1 MPFEWQRRCEQNE
14 LAADK
19 LVRNWEKLMSSSRK
33 YFGTDGVRGKVGVGP
48 ITPEFCLRLG
58 WAVGKVFA
66 GNGKGKVLIGKDTR
80 ISGYMIESVLEAGLS
95 SAGADVSLLGPM
107 PTPAVAY
114 LTRTLRAE
122 AGIVISASHN
132 PYYDNGIKF
141 FDGSGNKLPDE
152 TELAIEAELDRE
164 MKCVSSDQLGRA
176 DRMEDARGRY
186 IEFCKATVDRNVR
199 LNGLRVVLDCA
210 HGATYDVALG
220 VFEELGADVFVIGNE
235 PNGRNINDGV
245 GSTDPEALAAKVLE
259 LRADIGIAFDGDG
272 DRVAMVDHT
281 GQIVD
286 GDELLFIIA
295 NHRAESKA
303 LNGGVVGT
311 VMSNLGLEN
320 ALRDKNIPFVR
331 AAVGDR
337 YVKEA
342 LSSRSWELG
351 GENSGHIIC
360 LDVGTTGDGI
370 VAALQV
376 LLPMIQ
382 SGRSLADLKSG
393 MNKLPQVMK
402 NVSVPAP
409 KEIAVCDDVLAAV
422 RAVETEMGSRGRVL
436 LRPSGTEPVVRVMV
450 EGEDLAEVRSYTDR
464 LVEDVENAGRRHGPA
479 AVKVTGA
486 D

>member
-1 MPFEWQRRCEQNE
+1 MT
-14 LAADK
+14 D
-19 LVRNWEKLMSSSRK
+19 SRK
-33 YFGTDGVRGKVGVGP
+33 YFGTDGVRGRVGEPP

-58 WAVGKVFA
+58 WAVGRVFS
-66 GNGKGKVLIGKDTR
+66 GNGTGKILIGKDTR
-80 ISGYMIESVLEAGLS
+80 ISGYMLESVLEAGLS

-114 LTRTLRAE
+114 LTRTLRAD

-152 TELAIEAELDRE
+152 TELAIEAELDRP
-164 MKCVSSDQLGRA
+164 MVCVSSDKLGRA

-186 IEFCKATVDRNVR
+186 IEFCKATIDRNVR

-210 HGATYDVALG
+210 HGATYHVAPG
-220 VFEELGADVFVIGNE
+220 VFEELGADVFVIGNQ
-235 PNGRNINDGV
+235 PDGRNINDGV
-245 GSTDPEALAAKVLE
+245 GSTSPEMLAAKVLE

-272 DRVAMVDHT
+272 DRLAMVDHN
-281 GQIVD
+281 GHVLD
-286 GDELLFIIA
+286 GDELLYIIA
-295 NHRAESKA
+295 THRADSNC
-303 LNGGVVGT
+303 LGGGVVGT

-320 ALRDKNIPFVR
+320 ALKARDIPFVR

-351 GENSGHIIC
+351 GESSGHIIC
-360 LDVGTTGDGI
+360 LDVATTGDGI

-393 MNKLPQVMK
+393 MQKLPQVMK

-409 KEIAVCDDVLAAV
+409 KEVAQSDDVLAAV
-422 RAVETEMGSRGRVL
+422 RAVESELGSRGRVL

-450 EGEDLAEVRSYTDR
+450 EGEDSHEVMMYTDR
-464 LVEDVENAGRRHGPA
+464 LVEDVESAGRRRGPA
-479 AVKVTGA
+479 PVSVSAER
-486 D
+486 

>member
-1 MPFEWQRRCEQNE
+1 MG
-14 LAADK
+14 
-19 LVRNWEKLMSSSRK
+19 SSRK
-33 YFGTDGVRGKVGVGP
+33 YFGTDGVRGRVGVAP
-48 ITPEFCLRLG
+48 ITPDFCLRLG
-58 WAVGKVFA
+58 WAVGKVFS
-66 GNGKGKVLIGKDTR
+66 GNGRGKVLIGKDTR
-80 ISGYMIESVLEAGLS
+80 ISGYMLESVLEAGLA

-114 LTRTLRAE
+114 LTRTLRAD

-152 TELAIEAELDRE
+152 TELAIEAQLDRE
-164 MKCVSSDQLGRA
+164 LVCVSSDQLGRA

-186 IEFCKATVDRNVR
+186 IEFCKATIDRSVR
-199 LNGLRVVLDCA
+199 LKGLRVVLDCA
-210 HGATYDVALG
+210 HGATYDVAPG

-235 PNGRNINDGV
+235 PDGRNINEGV
-245 GSTDPEALAAKVLE
+245 GSTAPDALAAKVLE

-286 GDELLFIIA
+286 GDELLYIIA
-295 NHRAESKA
+295 NYRADTKS

-320 ALRDKNIPFVR
+320 ALRARDIPFVR
-331 AAVGDR
+331 ASVGDR

-382 SGRSLADLKSG
+382 TGRSLADLKSG
-393 MNKLPQVMK
+393 MNKLPQIMK

-409 KEIAVCDDVLAAV
+409 TEVAASDEVLAAV
-422 RAVETEMGSRGRVL
+422 RAVESELGDRGRVL

-450 EGEDLAEVRSYTDR
+450 EGEDATEVNMYTDR
-464 LVEDVENAGRRHGPA
+464 LVEDVESAGRRRGPA
-479 AVKVTGA
+479 AVSAASG